1 MVNFKNQIICFK
13 SLKQK
18 VLLQQKESEE
28 KARKSREEILLIK
41 KQIDCLNKNNNLL
54 KDDLENASEQ
64 LKKTEKSLQAVSTDN
79 KSLTSK

>member
-1 MVNFKNQIICFK
+1 MVNFKNQIICFRN
-13 SLKQK
+13 LKQK

-28 KARKSREEILLIK
+28 KARKSREEIFLIK